1 MKSSLI
7 LPVLLAMVVTT
18 AITVPSVS
26 AIDPTTASAT
36 FNLNGVTGWLR
47 FYEMENVT
55 SILVNLVGF
64 NGQTA
69 ADWSIHQLP
78 VDNTLQPLD
87 RCSEDYLGGIYNL
100 TTVQGIAVGDLTARY
115 YKNYVK
121 ANPLLI
127 FDPIYVSKAKYCA
140 YE

>member
-1 MKSSLI
+1 MRSSLI
-7 LPVLLAMVVTT
+7 MPVLLATVVIT

-26 AIDPTTASAT
+26 AIDPITASAT
-36 FNLNGVTGWLR
+36 FNLNGVTGWIR

-69 ADWSIHQLP
+69 DWSIRQLP

-87 RCSEDYLGGIYNL
+87 RCSEDYLGGIYNV
-100 TTVQGIAVGDLTARY
+100 TTVQGIAVGDLTAR
-115 YKNYVK
+115 
-121 ANPLLI
+121 
-127 FDPIYVSKAKYCA
+127 
-140 YE
+140 

>member
-7 LPVLLAMVVTT
+7 LPVLLAVVVTV

-26 AIDPTTASAT
+26 AINPTTASAT
-36 FNLNGVTGWLR
+36 FNLNGVTGWIR

-69 ADWSIHQLP
+69 DWSIRQLP
-78 VDNTLQPLD
+78 VHNTLQPLD
-87 RCSEDYLGGIYNL
+87 RCSEDYLGGIYNV
-100 TTVQGIAVGDLTARY
+100 TTVQGIAVGDLTAR
-115 YKNYVK
+115 
-121 ANPLLI
+121 
-127 FDPIYVSKAKYCA
+127 
-140 YE
+140 